1 MNNPEPIY
9 LFLGPEIGQKADE
22 ILKIQDTFQKQAGED
37 SEIHKF
43 YPYDTSMGQV
53 ISLMKNGALFSSY
66 KFVTFMNVEELK
78 KDEIAE
84 LISYIKSPGTE
95 CTLFL
100 VSDKTSVDKKITT
113 AIPGKAV
120 RIFWEL
126 FENQKKSWISNFFRK
141 EKIEITDDAIEM
153 ILEMVENNTNDMR
166 NACSKLSIFFG
177 ENSRIEEEDI
187 EHFIYHS
194 KEENVFTLFKK
205 IATGDFSSSVEILH
219 KIALSGEGSPVQLIS
234 GLQWQFRKLLTLS
247 QLFSKRYNREEA
259 LSKAQIRGKR
269 NQQTY
274 LNGLNSYSTRE
285 LQNIIVLIAKYDI
298 LARELNKDN
307 HLILM
312 ELFIYY
318 CVTKKGTLPETYKS

>member
-1 MNNPEPIY
+1 MNNPEPVY
-9 LFLGPEIGQKADE
+9 LFLGPEIGIKTDE
-22 ILKIQDTFQKQAGED
+22 IRKIQDTFKKQSGE
-37 SEIHKF
+37 SPELHKF
-43 YPYDTSMGQV
+43 YPYDTSIGEV
-53 ISLMKNGALFSSY
+53 TSLMKNGALFSNY

-78 KDEIAE
+78 KDSIAE
-84 LISYIKSPGTE
+84 LISYLKSPGSD

-100 VSDKTSVDKKITT
+100 LSEKTSIDKKITN
-113 AIPGKAV
+113 AIPKQSV

-126 FENQKKSWISNFFRK
+126 FENQKKSWISNFFRN
-141 EKIEITDDAIEM
+141 EKIEISGDAIEM

-205 IATGDFSSSVEILH
+205 IAAADFSSSVEILH

-234 GLQWQFRKLLTLS
+234 GLQWQFRKLLNLS
-247 QLFSKRYNREEA
+247 QLFAKRYSREEA

-274 LNGLNSYSTRE
+274 IDGLKSYSTRE

-298 LARELNKDN
+298 LAREFNKDN

-318 CVTKKGTLPETYKS
+318 CITRKGKLPEAYRS

>member
-1 MNNPEPIY
+1 MNNPESVY
-9 LFLGPEIGQKADE
+9 LFLGPEIGLKTDE
-22 ILKIQDTFQKQAGED
+22 INKIQDTFLKQSGEKP
-37 SEIHKF
+37 ELHKF
-43 YPYDTSMGQV
+43 YPFDTSMGEV
-53 ISLMKNGALFSSY
+53 ISLMKNGSLFSNY
-66 KFVTFMNVEELK
+66 KFVTFMNVDELK
-78 KDEIAE
+78 KDDISE
-84 LISYIKSPGTE
+84 LISYIKSPGSA

-100 VSDKTSVDKKITT
+100 LSEKTSVDKKVTS
-113 AIPGKAV
+113 AISKKSV

-126 FENQKKSWISNFFRK
+126 FENQKKSWISNFFRTQ
-141 EKIEITDDAIEM
+141 KINISSDAIEM

-166 NACSKLSIFFG
+166 NACNKLAIFFG
-177 ENSRIEEEDI
+177 ENSQIEEEDI

-205 IATGDFSSSVEILH
+205 IASADFSSSVEILH

-247 QLFSKRYNREEA
+247 QLFAKRYSREEA

-274 LNGLNSYSTRE
+274 IDGLQSYSTRE

-318 CVTKKGTLPETYKS
+318 CVTRKGKLPEAYRS

>member
-1 MNNPEPIY
+1 MNNPESVY
-9 LFLGPEIGQKADE
+9 LFLGPEIGLKTDE
-22 ILKIQDTFQKQAGED
+22 INKIQDTFLKQSGEKP
-37 SEIHKF
+37 ELHKF
-43 YPYDTSMGQV
+43 YPFDTSVGEV
-53 ISLMKNGALFSSY
+53 ISLMKNGSLFSNY
-66 KFVTFMNVEELK
+66 KFVTFMNVDELK
-78 KDEIAE
+78 KDDISE
-84 LISYIKSPGTE
+84 LISYIKSPGSA

-100 VSDKTSVDKKITT
+100 LSEKTSVDKKVTS
-113 AIPGKAV
+113 AISKKSV

-126 FENQKKSWISNFFRK
+126 FENQKKSWISNFFRTQ
-141 EKIEITDDAIEM
+141 KINISSDAIEM

-166 NACSKLSIFFG
+166 NACNKLAIFFG
-177 ENSRIEEEDI
+177 ENSQIEEEDI

-205 IATGDFSSSVEILH
+205 IASADFSSSVEILH

-247 QLFSKRYNREEA
+247 QLFAKRYSREEA

-274 LNGLNSYSTRE
+274 IDGLQSYSTRE

-318 CVTKKGTLPETYKS
+318 CVTRKGKLPEAYRS

>member
-1 MNNPEPIY
+1 MSSPEPVY
-9 LFLGPEIGQKADE
+9 LFLGPELGQKNDE
-22 ILKIQDTFQKQAGED
+22 IQKIIINYKNQSGEQPD
-37 SEIHKF
+37 IHKF
-43 YPYDTSMGQV
+43 YPYDSTV
-53 ISLMKNGALFSSY
+53 AEIVSLMKNGALFSNF
-66 KFVTFMNVEELK
+66 KFVTLMNLEDLK
-78 KDEIAE
+78 KTDITE
-84 LISYIKSPGTE
+84 LISYIKSPGVD

-100 VSDKTSVDKKITT
+100 LSDKNSVDKKITNI
-113 AIPGKAV
+113 IPKKSV

-141 EKIEITDDAIEM
+141 DNIEISNNAIEM
-153 ILEMVENNTNDMR
+153 ILEMVENNTNDLR
-166 NACSKLSIFFG
+166 NACTHLTIYFG
-177 ENSRIEEEDI
+177 QNSQIEEQDI

-205 IATGDFSSSVEILH
+205 ISTSDFSSSIGILH
-219 KIALSGEGSPVQLIS
+219 KIALSGDGSPVQLIS

-247 QLFSKRYNREEA
+247 QLFSKHYGREEA

-274 LNGLNSYSTRE
+274 LDGLKNYSTKE

-298 LARELNKDN
+298 LARGTNKN
-307 HLILM
+307 SHLMLM

-318 CVTKKGTLPETYKS
+318 CVIQKGQLPQKYRS

>member
-1 MNNPEPIY
+1 MNNPEPVY
-9 LFLGPEIGQKADE
+9 LFLGPEIGLKTDE
-22 ILKIQDTFQKQAGED
+22 IDKIKNSFKKNTGDTP
-37 SEIHKF
+37 EIHKF
-43 YPYDTSMGQV
+43 YPYDTSIGEV

-78 KDEIAE
+78 KNDIAE
-84 LISYIKSPGTE
+84 LVSYIKSPGTD

-100 VSDKTSVDKKITT
+100 VSDKTFVDKKISN
-113 AIPGKAV
+113 AIPKKAV

-126 FENQKKSWISNFFRK
+126 FENQKKSWISNFFGK
-141 EKIEITDDAIEM
+141 EKIGISIDAIEM

-177 ENSRIEEEDI
+177 KNSQIKEEDI

-205 IATGDFSSSVEILH
+205 IASADFSSSVEILH

-247 QLFSKRYNREEA
+247 QLFDKRYSREEA

-274 LNGLNSYSTRE
+274 IDGLESYSTRE
-285 LQNIIVLIAKYDI
+285 LQNIIILIAKYDI
-298 LARELNKDN
+298 LARELSKNN

-318 CVTKKGTLPETYKS
+318 CVTRKGKLPETYRS

>member
-1 MNNPEPIY
+1 MNNPEPVY
-9 LFLGPEIGQKADE
+9 LFLGPEIGLKTDE
-22 ILKIQDTFQKQAGED
+22 IDKIKNSFQKNTGENP
-37 SEIHKF
+37 EIHKF
-43 YPYDTSMGQV
+43 YPYDTSMGEV

-78 KDEIAE
+78 KNDIAE
-84 LISYIKSPGTE
+84 LVSYIKSPGTD

-100 VSDKTSVDKKITT
+100 VSEKTSVDKKISS
-113 AIPGKAV
+113 AIPKKSV

-126 FENQKKSWISNFFRK
+126 FENQKKSWISNFFRN
-141 EKIEITDDAIEM
+141 EKIEISFDAIEM

-177 ENSRIEEEDI
+177 TDSQIEEEDI

-205 IATGDFSSSVEILH
+205 IAAADFSSSVEILH

-247 QLFSKRYNREEA
+247 QLFAKRYSREEA

-274 LNGLNSYSTRE
+274 IDELASYSTRE
-285 LQNIIVLIAKYDI
+285 LQDIIILIAKYDI
-298 LARELNKDN
+298 LARELNKNN

-318 CVTKKGTLPETYKS
+318 CVTKKGKLPEAYRS

>member
-1 MNNPEPIY
+1 MNNPEPVY
-9 LFLGPEIGQKADE
+9 LFLGPEIGLKTDE
-22 ILKIQDTFQKQAGED
+22 VRKIQDSFQNQSGIVPEM
-37 SEIHKF
+37 HKF
-43 YPYDTSMGQV
+43 YPFDTSIGEV
-53 ISLMKNGALFSSY
+53 TSLLKNGALFSNF
-66 KFVTFMNVEELK
+66 KFVTFMNVDELK
-78 KDEIAE
+78 KDEILE
-84 LISYIKSPGTE
+84 LVSYIKSPGTD

-100 VSDKTSVDKKITT
+100 ISEKTSVDKKISS
-113 AIPGKAV
+113 AIPKKSV
-120 RIFWEL
+120 QIFWEL
-126 FENQKKSWISNFFRK
+126 FENQKKSWISNFFRA
-141 EKIEITDDAIEM
+141 EKIGISTDAIEM

-166 NACSKLSIFFG
+166 NACSKLSIYFG
-177 ENSRIEEEDI
+177 EGSQIEEEDI
-187 EHFIYHS
+187 EHYIYHS

-205 IATGDFSSSVEILH
+205 IASADFSSSIEILH

-247 QLFSKRYNREEA
+247 QLFAKRYNKEEA

-274 LNGLNSYSTRE
+274 IDGLKSYSSLE

-298 LARELNKDN
+298 LARELNKNN

-318 CVTKKGTLPETYKS
+318 CITRKGTLPEAYRS

>member
-1 MNNPEPIY
+1 MNNPEPVY
-9 LFLGPEIGQKADE
+9 LFLGPEIGLKTDE
-22 ILKIQDTFQKQAGED
+22 IRKIQDAYHKQSGEIP
-37 SEIHKF
+37 ELHKF
-43 YPYDTSMGQV
+43 YPYDTSIGEV
-53 ISLMKNGALFSSY
+53 ISLMKNGALFSNY
-66 KFVTFMNVEELK
+66 KFVTFMNTEELK
-78 KDEIAE
+78 KDDIAE
-84 LISYIKSPGTE
+84 LISYIKAPGSD

-100 VSDKTSVDKKITT
+100 LSDKTSVDKKITS
-113 AIPGKAV
+113 AIPKKSV

-126 FENQKKSWISNFFRK
+126 FENQKKSWISNFFRN
-141 EKIEITDDAIEM
+141 EKIGISGDAIEM

-177 ENSRIEEEDI
+177 ENSQIEEEDI

-205 IATGDFSSSVEILH
+205 IAAADFPSSVEILH

-234 GLQWQFRKLLTLS
+234 GLQWQFRKLLNLS
-247 QLFSKRYNREEA
+247 QLLAKHYGSEEA

-274 LNGLNSYSTRE
+274 INGLKSYTTRE
-285 LQNIIVLIAKYDI
+285 LQNIIVLISKYDI

-307 HLILM
+307 HIILM

-318 CVTKKGTLPETYKS
+318 CTQKKGTLPEVYRS

>member
-1 MNNPEPIY
+1 MHNPEHVY
-9 LFLGPEIGQKADE
+9 LFLGPEIGQKTDE
-22 ILKIQDTFQKQAGED
+22 ILKIQKTFQTQAGVNPEL
-37 SEIHKF
+37 HKF
-43 YPYDTSMGQV
+43 YPYDTSISEV
-53 ISLMKNGALFSSY
+53 ISLMKNGSLFSNY
-66 KFVTFMNVEELK
+66 KFVTFMNIEELK
-78 KDEIAE
+78 KDDIAE
-84 LISYIKSPGTE
+84 LIEYIKSPGAE

-100 VSDKTSVDKKITT
+100 VTDKNSVDKKITS
-113 AIPGKAV
+113 AIPKKSV

-126 FENQKKSWISNFFRK
+126 FENQKKSWISGFFKK
-141 EKIEITDDAIEM
+141 EHITITNDAIDM

-177 ENSRIEEEDI
+177 ENTRIEEEDI
-187 EHFIYHS
+187 ENFIYHS

-205 IATGDFSSSVEILH
+205 IALADFSSSVEILH

-247 QLFSKRYNREEA
+247 QFFSKQYSREEA

-274 LNGLNSYSTRE
+274 IDGLRNYSTLE
-285 LQNIIVLIAKYDI
+285 LQKIIVLIAKYDI
-298 LARELNKDN
+298 MARELNKDN

-318 CVTKKGTLPETYKS
+318 CVTKKGSLPENYRT

>member
-1 MNNPEPIY
+1 MNNPEPVY
-9 LFLGPEIGQKADE
+9 LFLGPEIGLKTDE
-22 ILKIQDTFQKQAGED
+22 IRNIQETFLKKAGE
-37 SEIHKF
+37 SPELHKY
-43 YPYDTSMGQV
+43 YPYDTSIGEV

-78 KDEIAE
+78 KDDIAE
-84 LISYIKSPGTE
+84 LILYIKSPGTD

-100 VSDKTSVDKKITT
+100 VSEKTSIDKKITG
-113 AIPGKAV
+113 AIPKKSV

-126 FENQKKSWISNFFRK
+126 FENQKKSWISNFFRN
-141 EKIEITDDAIEM
+141 EKIGISGDAIEM

-177 ENSRIEEEDI
+177 ENSQIEEEDI

-205 IATGDFSSSVEILH
+205 IAAADFSSSIEILH

-247 QLFSKRYNREEA
+247 QLFAKRYSREEA
-259 LSKAQIRGKR
+259 LSKSQIRGKR

-274 LNGLNSYSTRE
+274 IDGLKSYSTRE
-285 LQNIIVLIAKYDI
+285 LQNIIILIAKYDI
-298 LARELNKDN
+298 LARELKKDN

-318 CVTKKGTLPETYKS
+318 CVTRKGKLPEAYRS

>member
-1 MNNPEPIY
+1 MYNPEPVY
-9 LFLGPEIGQKADE
+9 LFLGPEIGQKTDE
-22 ILKIQDTFQKQAGED
+22 IIKIRKSFQTQSGV
-37 SEIHKF
+37 SPEIHKF
-43 YPYDTSMGQV
+43 YPYDTSIGEV
-53 ISLMKNGALFSSY
+53 ISLMLNGSLFSNY
-66 KFVTFMNVEELK
+66 KFVTFMNIEELK
-78 KDEIAE
+78 KESIAE
-84 LISYIKSPGTE
+84 LISYIKSPGIE

-100 VSDKTSVDKKITT
+100 VSEKNSVDKKITT
-113 AIPGKAV
+113 AIPKKNV

-126 FENQKKSWISNFFRK
+126 FENQKKSWISSYLKK
-141 EKIEITDDAIEM
+141 EQIEITDDAIDM

-177 ENSRIEEEDI
+177 INSRIEEEDI
-187 EHFIYHS
+187 ENFIYHS

-205 IATGDFSSSVEILH
+205 IASADFSSSIEILH
-219 KIALSGEGSPVQLIS
+219 KIALSGEGTPVQLIS

-247 QLFSKRYNREEA
+247 QLFSKQYSREEA

-274 LNGLNSYSTRE
+274 IDGLRNYSTQE
-285 LQNIIVLIAKYDI
+285 LQKIIVLIAKYDI

-318 CVTKKGTLPETYKS
+318 CVTKKGNLPEAYKS

>member
-9 LFLGPEIGQKADE
+9 LFLGPEIGQKAYE

>member
-1 MNNPEPIY
+1 MNNPEPVY
-9 LFLGPEIGQKADE
+9 LFLGPEIGLKTDE
-22 ILKIQDTFQKQAGED
+22 IDKIKNSFQKNTGENP
-37 SEIHKF
+37 EIHKF
-43 YPYDTSMGQV
+43 YPYDTSMGEV

-78 KDEIAE
+78 KNDIAE
-84 LISYIKSPGTE
+84 LVSYIKSPGTD

-100 VSDKTSVDKKITT
+100 VSEKTSVDKKISS
-113 AIPGKAV
+113 AIPKKSV

-126 FENQKKSWISNFFRK
+126 FENQKKSWISNFFRN
-141 EKIEITDDAIEM
+141 EKIEISFDAIEM

-177 ENSRIEEEDI
+177 TDSQIEEEDI

-205 IATGDFSSSVEILH
+205 IAAADFSSSVEILH

-247 QLFSKRYNREEA
+247 QLFAKRYSREEA

-269 NQQTY
+269 NQ
-274 LNGLNSYSTRE
+274 
-285 LQNIIVLIAKYDI
+285 
-298 LARELNKDN
+298 
-307 HLILM
+307 
-312 ELFIYY
+312 
-318 CVTKKGTLPETYKS
+318 

>member
-1 MNNPEPIY
+1 MNNPESVY
-9 LFLGPEIGQKADE
+9 LFLGPEIGLKTDE
-22 ILKIQDTFQKQAGED
+22 IRKIQSTYKQQTGED
-37 SEIHKF
+37 PEIHKF
-43 YPYDTSMGQV
+43 YPYDTSIGEV
-53 ISLMKNGALFSSY
+53 ISLMKNGALFSNY

-78 KDEIAE
+78 KEAILE
-84 LISYIKSPGTE
+84 LVSYINSPGTD

-100 VSDKTSVDKKITT
+100 VSEKSSVDKKITT
-113 AIPGKAV
+113 AIPKKSV

-126 FENQKKSWISNFFRK
+126 FENQKKSWISDYFRN
-141 EKIEITDDAIEM
+141 ETIEISADAIEM

-166 NACSKLSIFFG
+166 NACSKLSVFFG
-177 ENSRIEEEDI
+177 EDSRIEEEDI

-205 IATGDFSSSVEILH
+205 ITAADFSSSVEILH

-234 GLQWQFRKLLTLS
+234 GLQWQFRKLLNLS
-247 QLFSKRYNREEA
+247 QLFAKRYSREEA

-274 LNGLNSYSTRE
+274 IDGLKSYSTRE

-307 HLILM
+307 HIILM

-318 CVTKKGTLPETYKS
+318 CVTKKGKLPEAYRS